1 MLITDNKTLK
11 QLKEEFQEK
20 FPHLNINFY
29 KKAHEASEGNTNE
42 QMLDENLTIA
52 NVRTTQ
58 NEGEMSIDGHLKTST
73 FEQLLKEKYGINAQV
88 FRKAGE
94 LWLQTTITDHWT
106 LAEQERAA
114 QEYEKK
120 VEG

>member
-1 MLITDNKTLK
+1 MIVNDNKTLK
-11 QLKEEFQEK
+11 QLKDEFSAK
-20 FPHLNINFY
+20 FPHLSIQFY
-29 KKAHEASEGNTNE
+29 SIAHEPSQGNIRQNI
-42 QMLDENLTIA
+42 LDENLKVGE
-52 NVRTTQ
+52 VRTKHT
-58 NEGEMSIDGHLKTST
+58 EGEMSADGHFKTST
-73 FEQLLKEKYGINAQV
+73 FEQTLKEKFGINAQV

>member
-1 MLITDNKTLK
+1 
-11 QLKEEFQEK
+11 
-20 FPHLNINFY
+20 
-29 KKAHEASEGNTNE
+29 
-42 QMLDENLTIA
+42 
-52 NVRTTQ
+52 
-58 NEGEMSIDGHLKTST
+58 MSADGHFKTST
-73 FEQLLKEKYGINAQV
+73 FEQTLKEKFGINVQV